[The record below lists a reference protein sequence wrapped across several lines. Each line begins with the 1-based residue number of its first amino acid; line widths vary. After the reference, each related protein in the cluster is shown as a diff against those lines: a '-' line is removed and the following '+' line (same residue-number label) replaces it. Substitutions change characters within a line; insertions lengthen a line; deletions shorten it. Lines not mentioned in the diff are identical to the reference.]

1 MAQKT
6 SVNIKPCNIG
16 SSEAHNRRT
25 AEYLAHVGR
34 EKFYIRTELMAGN
47 AAWVAP
53 EFEGSSLTERY
64 NQIAAMV
71 KEKTGRAMQT
81 KDRERVNKKTGKVS
95 VVRGSTPL
103 KEGVVV
109 IKDDTTMEQ
118 LRHFCEVCKERW
130 GITALQ
136 IFIHRDEGHYG
147 TPGDTAT
154 WKPNLHA
161 HIVWDWMNHDT
172 GRSCKLD
179 EKAMSEM
186 QTLLAE
192 CLEMERGTSKEVTGK
207 KHLERA
213 DFIVA
218 KQKQESEQAK
228 AEKET
233 AEAERDAALRETGE
247 ARTEHEKLQTGNEE
261 KQRRSAELD
270 SEIADKEERAREID
284 RENTDS
290 IKSGIANL
298 FGKGKYATIEQ
309 DNTRLKAENERIRE
323 SFPDAVRKEVAK
335 QTKALTEAKRTV
347 ELERD
352 SAMAQADALEVER
365 AKAIRQLHEQKT
377 GEQHRIS
384 MAVSRATAEKDKTI
398 RMLQGEL
405 KSSRDILNI
414 LADILY
420 KASEVFRRAIDAIIH
435 FATEKYKSI
444 FGNDEAADIKSV
456 MRQYGET
463 TEQQKA
469 VGAWLCDYAK
479 HLQPFDETQHRQTL
493 NEVGDVAEGRYD
505 WKIDRGREDR
515 ISM

>member
-6 SVNIKPCNIG
+6 SINIKPCNIG

-25 AEYLAHVGR
+25 AEYLAHIGK
-34 EKFYIRTELMAGN
+34 EKFYVRTDLMAAN
-47 AAWVAP
+47 ETWVASD
-53 EFEGSSLTERY
+53 FGSTSLSERY

-81 KDRERVNKKTGKVS
+81 KDRERVNKKTGKVT

-109 IKDDTTMEQ
+109 IKDDTTLEQ
-118 LRHFCEVCKERW
+118 LQHFCEVCKERW

-147 TPGDTAT
+147 SPGDTVT

-172 GRSCKLD
+172 GKSCKLD
-179 EKAMSEM
+179 EKAMSDM

-192 CLEMERGTSKEVTGK
+192 CLDMERGSSKEQTGK
-207 KHLERA
+207 EHLERA
-213 DFIVA
+213 DFILA
-218 KQKQESEQAK
+218 KQKQEAEQVK
-228 AEKET
+228 AEKEA
-233 AEAERDAALRETGE
+233 AEADRDAAIRETDN
-247 ARTEHEKLQTGNEE
+247 AKSEHEKLQIGNEE

-270 SEIADKEERAREID
+270 SEIAEKEERAREVD

-298 FGKGKYATIEQ
+298 FGKGKYAAIEQ
-309 DNTRLKAENERIRE
+309 ENEKLKAENEHIKE

-335 QTKALTEAKRTV
+335 RTV

-352 SAMAQADALEVER
+352 SAMTIADNFESERDTAL
-365 AKAIRQLHEQKT
+365 RQLREQKT

-384 MAVSRATAEKDKTI
+384 MAVSLATAEKDKTI
-398 RMLQGEL
+398 ERLQGEL

-414 LADILY
+414 IADILY
-420 KASEVFRRAIDAIIH
+420 KASEVFRRAIEAIIH
-435 FATEKYKSI
+435 FATERHKSI
-444 FGNDEAADIKSV
+444 FSPSEAADIKSV
-456 MRQYGET
+456 MQSYGET
-463 TEQQKA
+463 IEQQKA
-469 VGAWLCDYAK
+469 VGAWLCDYAE
-479 HLQPFDETQHRQTL
+479 HRQPFDEIKHRHIL

-505 WKIDRGREDR
+505 WKVERGRGGV
-515 ISM
+515 SL